1 MKYLFCFLLGVA
13 VTIVFSNWG
22 LWQCENPFNLPT
34 SWVKFKEETLN
45 KTYAKFIC
53 TVEDSANKGIS
64 KGYAEELPRMLVPGK
79 YTFEW
84 RNKGLFTDYYV
95 AKMTSLGER
104 FLKDFKAKA
113 EKDGFQIEYKLMYS
127 NCVDSMDMS
136 KVVFDLL
143 FFVFCIY

>member
-1 MKYLFCFLLGVA
+1 MTKADEMRKMAAQNKKTKTEKVDDY
-13 VTIVFSNWG
+13 
-22 LWQCENPFNLPT
+22 
-34 SWVKFKEETLN
+34 EETLN

-64 KGYAEELPRMLVPGK
+64 KGYAAEIPRMLVPGK

-84 RNKGLFTDYYV
+84 KNKGLFTDYYV

-113 EKDGFQIEYKLMYS
+113 EKDGFKIEYKL
-127 NCVDSMDMS
+127 
-136 KVVFDLL
+136 
-143 FFVFCIY
+143 CIQVWNIHLVKKFLRRKIQRVMCIRLHFRCSIDYKWKR

>member
-1 MKYLFCFLLGVA
+1 MTKADEMRKMAAQNKKTKTEKVDDY
-13 VTIVFSNWG
+13 
-22 LWQCENPFNLPT
+22 
-34 SWVKFKEETLN
+34 EETLN

-64 KGYAEELPRMLVPGK
+64 KGYAAEIPRMLVPGK

-84 RNKGLFTDYYV
+84 KNKGLFTDYYV

-113 EKDGFQIEYKLMYS
+113 EKDGFQIEYKLM
-127 NCVDSMDMS
+127 
-136 KVVFDLL
+136 
-143 FFVFCIY
+143 

>member
-1 MKYLFCFLLGVA
+1 MTKADEMRKMAAQNKKTKTEKVDDY
-13 VTIVFSNWG
+13 
-22 LWQCENPFNLPT
+22 
-34 SWVKFKEETLN
+34 EETLN

-64 KGYAEELPRMLVPGK
+64 KGYAAEIPRMLVPGK

-84 RNKGLFTDYYV
+84 KNKGLFTDYYV
-95 AKMTSLGER
+95 AKMTFLGER

-127 NCVDSMDMS
+127 GVEHTFGEKIFKKKNSAGYVYTPTFQ
-136 KVVFDLL
+136 VFYRL
-143 FFVFCIY
+143 